1 MAQERKYK
9 ALWVDEELGRE
20 VAALADFQRRTI
32 RSVVEH
38 ALRRAIREQAEKN
51 G

>member
-38 ALRRAIREQAEKN
+38 ALKKAIKDEAEKN

>member
-20 VAALADFQRRTI
+20 IAALADFQRRTI

-38 ALRRAIREQAEKN
+38 ALKKAIKDEAEKN

>member
-1 MAQERKYK
+1 MTQERKYK

-38 ALRRAIREQAEKN
+38 ALRKTIRDEAEKN